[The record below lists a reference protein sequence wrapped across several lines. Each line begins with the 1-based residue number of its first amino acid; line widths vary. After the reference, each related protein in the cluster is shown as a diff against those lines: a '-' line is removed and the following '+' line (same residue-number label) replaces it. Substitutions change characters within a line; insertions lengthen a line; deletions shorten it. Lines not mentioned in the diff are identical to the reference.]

1 MARKDRVTRMADRP
15 NIRLKNNVKVTYGR
29 NNLNIGGVRKPKAPP
44 SEFDKYK
51 VAINNTSAR

>member
-1 MARKDRVTRMADRP
+1 MADRP

-29 NNLNIGGVRKPKAPP
+29 NQLNIGGVRKPKAPP